1 MKAYQSE
8 ARRQILQDPVGRK
21 SLREFLEKRGAA
33 VREGLALAERQ
44 GADIVVTSNGH
55 RFSVRLVPTR

>member
-8 ARRQILQDPVGRK
+8 ARRRILSDPEGRR
-21 SLREFLEKRGAA
+21 SLRAFLESAA
-33 VREGLALAERQ
+33 VRQ
-44 GADIVVTSNGH
+44 DPGASESRPADVVVTSNGH

>member
-8 ARRQILQDPVGRK
+8 ARRRILRDPEGRK
-21 SLREFLEKRGAA
+21 SLRAFLESVATRQDTAA
-33 VREGLALAERQ
+33 VEERA
-44 GADIVVTSNGH
+44 ADVVVTSNGH

>member
-8 ARRQILQDPVGRK
+8 ARRQILRDPAGRK
-21 SLREFLEKRGAA
+21 SLRVFLENVALRQESAA
-33 VREGLALAERQ
+33 SGERPT
-44 GADIVVTSNGH
+44 DVVVTSSGH

>member
-8 ARRQILQDPVGRK
+8 ARRRILRDPEGRK
-21 SLREFLEKRGAA
+21 SLRAFLESVA
-33 VREGLALAERQ
+33 VRQESAPLAERPT
-44 GADIVVTSNGH
+44 DVVVTSNGH

>member
-8 ARRQILQDPVGRK
+8 ALRMILRDPVGRK
-21 SLREFLEKRGAA
+21 SLRAFLERTSAA
-33 VREGLALAERQ
+33 RDERTV
-44 GADIVVTSNGH
+44 ADERSADVVVTSNGH

>member
-8 ARRQILQDPVGRK
+8 ARRRILSDPEGRR
-21 SLREFLEKRGAA
+21 SLRAFLESAA
-33 VREGLALAERQ
+33 VRHESAALDGRP
-44 GADIVVTSNGH
+44 ADVVVTSNGH

>member
-8 ARRQILQDPVGRK
+8 ARRQILRDPEGRR
-21 SLREFLEKRGAA
+21 SLRAFLESVA
-33 VREGLALAERQ
+33 VRQESASVAERPT
-44 GADIVVTSNGH
+44 DVVVTSNGH